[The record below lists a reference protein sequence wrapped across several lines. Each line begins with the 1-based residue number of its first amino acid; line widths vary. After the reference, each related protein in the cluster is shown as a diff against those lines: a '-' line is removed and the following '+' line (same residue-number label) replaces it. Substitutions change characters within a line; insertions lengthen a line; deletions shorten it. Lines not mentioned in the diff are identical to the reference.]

1 MIATFVL
8 VLATFVLMRAFAFHF
23 VVMALAA
30 VFLVFL
36 TTFMLMVAALMVA
49 FAFMAFFMLA
59 AFVFAALRLWH
70 VGFHLDHFLCHVDGF
85 CSLLFVEVFP
95 VGKGVDQTILACHH
109 FRAHTWHFTV
119 VVALVMVL
127 IALFFLVFTI
137 VFASCFFFLFV
148 AA

>member
-1 MIATFVL
+1 MLMLASFVI
-8 VLATFVLMRAFAFHF
+8 AFAF
-23 VVMALAA
+23 LAFFMFA
-30 VFLVFL
+30 VA
-36 TTFMLMVAALMVA
+36 FMLMVAALMVA

-59 AFVFAALRLWH
+59 AFVFAALRFWH

-127 IALFFLVFTI
+127 IALFFFVFAI

>member
-1 MIATFVL
+1 MLMLASFVI
-8 VLATFVLMRAFAFHF
+8 AFAF
-23 VVMALAA
+23 LAFFMFA
-30 VFLVFL
+30 VA
-36 TTFMLMVAALMVA
+36 FMLMVAALMVA

-59 AFVFAALRLWH
+59 AFVFAALRFWH
-70 VGFHLDHFLCHVDGF
+70 VGFHIDHFLCHVDGF

-109 FRAHTWHFTV
+109 FRAHAWHFTV

-127 IALFFLVFTI
+127 IALFFLVFAI